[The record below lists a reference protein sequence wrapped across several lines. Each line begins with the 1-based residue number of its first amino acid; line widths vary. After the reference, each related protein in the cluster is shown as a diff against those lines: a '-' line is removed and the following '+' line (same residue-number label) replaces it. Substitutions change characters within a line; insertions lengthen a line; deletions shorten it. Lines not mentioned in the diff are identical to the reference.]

1 MKTKI
6 ISFLAIFSVL
16 NTIPA
21 FAAGGGGF
29 STMEEV
35 VGEDESAVVE
45 EGSQQQ
51 NTNQFRQITT
61 LNSKKQQ
68 DPITTLGVKSV
79 FGTDTPKLNIDTKP
93 TTTSN
98 LPKVTGTV
106 TRSDGSAVPYAR
118 ILVIDENNTPIQ
130 EEITAGSNGQFELSN
145 VPQDSKIKVL
155 YMSDTITVPVE
166 EIMDIKLPGNTLA
179 EVVIGGAPAAA
190 PIQNDTQE
198 QPTITPTTTTG
209 PDMQKLKDTV
219 AEKQGKVDD
228 AKAKEQSNANKL
240 LTAGATAAAGI
251 GGMELMQGISE
262 QKSTKESE
270 QNMASYIATMRC
282 RYGNGKQVKAGTDE
296 IELPGGNN
304 SNIMQYRSEYFT
316 LAKDL
321 KERKV
326 ALNMTPG
333 IESEE
338 ILDKSQMGLYDDEN
352 LGMNSGAYSSVYRA
366 QMYNS
371 ETDTTQIDDAK
382 QTAKNRM
389 IGGGVAAGVGV
400 AGGIVGD
407 QLLNGELGQKIK
419 ENKNKK

>member
-16 NTIPA
+16 NTIPV
-21 FAAGGGGF
+21 FAGDGNDNNF
-29 STMEEV
+29 E
-35 VGEDESAVVE
+35 
-45 EGSQQQ
+45 Q
-51 NTNQFRQITT
+51 
-61 LNSKKQQ
+61 
-68 DPITTLGVKSV
+68 
-79 FGTDTPKLNIDTKP
+79 
-93 TTTSN
+93 
-98 LPKVTGTV
+98 VTGTV

-198 QPTITPTTTTG
+198 QPTITPKTTG
-209 PDMQKLKDTV
+209 SDLQTLKNTV

-270 QNMASYIATMRC
+270 QSMASYIATMRC

-304 SNIMQYRSEYFT
+304 ANIMQYRSEYFT

-352 LGMNSGAYSSVYRA
+352 LGINSGAYSSVYRA

>member
-35 VGEDESAVVE
+35 IGEDESASTPVISNNNQTSSEDIQINVDLDFE
-45 EGSQQQ
+45 DSDALMAEYLTEQQAE
-51 NTNQFRQITT
+51 
-61 LNSKKQQ
+61 SEK
-68 DPITTLGVKSV
+68 
-79 FGTDTPKLNIDTKP
+79 
-93 TTTSN
+93 N
-98 LPKVTGTV
+98 LPLEIRTYEAERKLEE
-106 TRSDGSAVPYAR
+106 AQAE
-118 ILVIDENNTPIQ
+118 LLNNNT
-130 EEITAGSNGQFELSN
+130 
-145 VPQDSKIKVL
+145 
-155 YMSDTITVPVE
+155 
-166 EIMDIKLPGNTLA
+166 
-179 EVVIGGAPAAA
+179 
-190 PIQNDTQE
+190 QNDIP
-198 QPTITPTTTTG
+198 PTITIKQNMQQLTTG

-219 AEKQGKVDD
+219 AGKQGKVDD

-270 QNMASYIATMRC
+270 QSMASYIATMRC
-282 RYGNGKQVKAGTDE
+282 RYGNGKQIKAGTDE

-371 ETDTTQIDDAK
+371 ETDATQIDDAK

-389 IGGGVAAGVGV
+389 IGGGVATGVGV

-419 ENKNKK
+419 DAKNKK